1 MTNEEIKEK
10 ISIEL
15 NISDCAL
22 IETYTSDEVKI
33 LNVVTGKDCIFGLLD
48 FDIPVAIIGVPFDT
62 LDKAF
67 ITIKF
72 ESDEKQ
78 KEYSFIP
85 ILEDELKNRTFI
97 VYPCKKEYV
106 NDPQLKQMEELV
118 MKTRINR
125 MKEIEKQ
132 KIKKLDR

>member
-1 MTNEEIKEK
+1 MTDEK

-48 FDIPVAIIGVPFDT
+48 FDKPVAIIGVPINT
-62 LDKAF
+62 LAKEF

-72 ESDEKQ
+72 DSDKKQ

-85 ILEDELKNRTFI
+85 LMEEKIKNRTFI

-106 NDPQLKQMEELV
+106 DDPELKKIEDLIMNARKNKFRELS
-118 MKTRINR
+118 
-125 MKEIEKQ
+125 KQ
-132 KIKKLDR
+132 KVKKLDK